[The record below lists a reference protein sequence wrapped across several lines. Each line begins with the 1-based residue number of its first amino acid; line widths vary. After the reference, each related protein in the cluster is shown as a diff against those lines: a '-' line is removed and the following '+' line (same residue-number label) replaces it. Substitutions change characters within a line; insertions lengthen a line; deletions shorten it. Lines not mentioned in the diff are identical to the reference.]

1 MVSRSHE
8 AGGLK
13 RYTLVGGLFLLALAV
28 RLWRLTTHSLWFDE
42 SMSLFWASQ
51 PVTRIW
57 EVGLRLVEDKHPP
70 LYYSLLHGWMGLFGS
85 SDAAVRSLGSLLG
98 ALAVLPTW
106 GLGYL
111 LGDRRA
117 GALAGLLVAL
127 NPFLVWYSQEVRM
140 FMPAA
145 TFALFGL
152 YGLLRSVLSPQPSA
166 LGPRPSLLRLG
177 WWALALLGLVGAVYS
192 YLFSVFLL
200 PVAALW
206 LLVLWLWTVR
216 QGPSPGAWP
225 SFLGA
230 ALVLALAGTLIA
242 PLLWAAWRVSGGEAL
257 PGRMFGGMT
266 GALARLAAAYTLH
279 RGPWREGAVRMASVG
294 AGLLAL
300 LGLVLPLRRQQ
311 SPIANRQSAHNIG
324 HSSFA
329 IGHWSLGRPLLAL
342 YLFLPLFLGG
352 LLQSRDR
359 TIFDEPRYF
368 TFLVPALCLLWGR
381 ALAAL
386 GQRVRLL
393 GWAALAVILTVDLV
407 ALSHLWLP
415 QNLRED
421 WRTAAAY
428 VETHAGSNDAV
439 LVHVDYVRIPFQR
452 YFGGP
457 QPVFF
462 PFTGRLNDPAQVEP
476 PLLGLLPF
484 DSVWLIQSHTQEFD
498 PHHLVERW
506 LAERFPL
513 ATEQYPAGITVKRFL
528 TRYRL
533 PGLPSDVPRLAAAF
547 GPHITLVGCAV
558 DDVRTPAGDER
569 SHPPS
574 AWVHV
579 RLYWQAKARPL
590 ADYAAT
596 VRLVDSLG
604 QVWGERLQGERDT
617 LQVWPTS
624 RWEPGEIVR
633 QEVDVNLNPITPPGE
648 YRILVG
654 LADAAG
660 QPVGSEVVCGA
671 VQVVK

>member
-1 MVSRSHE
+1 M
-8 AGGLK
+8 K
-13 RYTLVGGLFLLALAV
+13 RYTFVGGLFLLALAV

-42 SMSLFWASQ
+42 TMSLFWAGQ
-51 PVTRIW
+51 PVARIW
-57 EVGLRLVEDKHPP
+57 EVGLHLVEDKHPP

-98 ALAVLPTW
+98 ALAVLPAC
-106 GLGYL
+106 GMGYL
-111 LGDRRA
+111 LGDRRS

-152 YGLLRSVLSPQPSA
+152 YGLLRSLLSPQSSA
-166 LGPRPSLLRLG
+166 LSPRPAALRLG

-192 YLFSVFLL
+192 YLFSAFLL

-206 LLVLWLWTVR
+206 LLVLWLWMMR
-216 QGPSPGAWP
+216 QGQSLGAWRF
-225 SFLGA
+225 FLCGA
-230 ALVLALAGTLIA
+230 FVLALAGALIA
-242 PLLWAAWRVSGGEAL
+242 PLLWAAWRVSGGESL
-257 PGRMFGGMT
+257 PGRMFGGMAE
-266 GALARLAAAYTLH
+266 ALARLAAAYTLH
-279 RGPWREGAVRMASVG
+279 RGPWGEGAVHTAQVG
-294 AGLLAL
+294 AGLLTL
-300 LGLVLPLRRQQ
+300 LGLLLPLRGRA
-311 SPIANRQSAHNIG
+311 STGFS
-324 HSSFA
+324 HSQMGYLGA
-329 IGHWSLGRPLLAL
+329 LGRPLLAL
-342 YLFLPLFLGG
+342 YLFLPLFVGG

-368 TFLVPALCLLWGR
+368 TFLVPAFCLLWGR

-386 GQRVRLL
+386 WQRVRLL
-393 GWAALAVILTVDLV
+393 GWVALAAVLAVHLV

-428 VETHAGSNDAV
+428 VETHAGANDAV

-462 PFTGRLNDPAQVEP
+462 PFTERLNDPAQVEP

-484 DSVWLIQSHTQEFD
+484 DSVWLVQSHTQEFD

-533 PGLPSDVPRLAAAF
+533 PELPPDVPRLDAAC
-547 GPHITLVGCAV
+547 GPHITLAGCAV
-558 DDVRTPAGDER
+558 DDERTPATDER

-579 RLYWQAKARPL
+579 RLYWRTEAKPP
-590 ADYAAT
+590 ADYTAT
-596 VRLVDSLG
+596 VRMVDGLG
-604 QVWGERLQGERDT
+604 QVWGERLYREQET
-617 LQVWPTS
+617 LRVWPTS

-648 YRILVG
+648 YRIVAG

-660 QPVGSEVVCGA
+660 QPVGSEVICGA